1 MSDVSDLV
9 IVPDTSVI
17 ADGRITAM
25 IGMGCYHGAIL
36 LVHEAVV
43 AELESQANKGKET
56 GFSGLKELQQLF
68 MLSESGTIT
77 LEYVGKRPS
86 FEDVKLASGGEIDA
100 MIRKTAVERGALF
113 VTSDIIQAEVAKA
126 RGLSVEYLKPEST
139 LFAPLT
145 IEQYFTE
152 DTMSV
157 HLKENTPPLA
167 KRGTV
172 GIQKLIQIDDAPLNA
187 AFLRDMSHEI
197 LERAKKDQK
206 GFVEL
211 NHGGASVVQ
220 LGNLRI
226 AIARPPFSDGME
238 ITAVRPIAKVRLED
252 YRLGENLIE
261 RLTKKQR
268 GVLISGAPGSGKST
282 FAASIAEHLM
292 NSSYIVKTMESPR
305 DLQVSDAITQYSP
318 LRGDMEQTADVLL
331 LVRPDYTIYD
341 EVRRTRDFQVFAD
354 MRLAGVG
361 MIGVVHASSA
371 VDAVQR
377 LIGRVDLGVIPQV
390 VDTVIYLE
398 AGKVEKVY
406 TLRFTVKVP
415 CGMVEEDLARPV
427 IVVEE
432 FETHTMEYE
441 IYTYGEQV
449 IVMPATVEE
458 PFDEKGLKEL
468 VTSEIEKH
476 ARKPF
481 EINVLSKRKAVIL
494 CMESDIPVL
503 IGRGGR
509 NIEKIEKRVGMRL
522 DVRPDK
528 TIAPGKQS
536 DVEIETTKR
545 HLTLRLPEFA
555 SEVVEIFI
563 DEEPAFSGMVSRKG
577 EMRMPK
583 NSQQAITLYQALKK
597 NKQITVC

>member
-25 IGMGCYHGAIL
+25 IEEGCYHGAIL

-56 GFSGLKELQQLF
+56 GFSGLKELQELF

-100 MIRKTAVERGALF
+100 IIRKVAVERGALF

-139 LFAPLT
+139 ELAPLT

-172 GIQKLIQIDDAPLNA
+172 GAQKLVQIGDTPLNA
-187 AFLRDMSHEI
+187 VFLRDMAHEI
-197 LERAKKDQK
+197 LERAKKDPK
-206 GFVEL
+206 GFIEL

-220 LGNLRI
+220 LENLRI

-252 YRLGENLIE
+252 YRLGESLIE
-261 RLTKKQR
+261 RLTEKQR

-318 LRGDMEQTADVLL
+318 LRDDMEQTANVLL

-341 EVRRTRDFQVFAD
+341 EVRRTHDFQVFAD

-398 AGKVEKVY
+398 AGEVEKVY

-432 FETHTMEYE
+432 FETHAMEYE

-449 IVMPATVEE
+449 IVMPATAEE

-476 ARKPF
+476 TQKPF
-481 EINVLSKRKAVIL
+481 EINVLSQRKAVIF
-494 CMESDIPVL
+494 CTESDIPVL
-503 IGRGGR
+503 IGKKGV

-528 TIAPGKQS
+528 TLASGKQS
-536 DVEIETTKR
+536 HVEIETTKK
-545 HLTLRLPEFA
+545 HLILRLPEFA
-555 SEVVEIFI
+555 SEVVEIFM
-563 DEEPAFSGMVSRKG
+563 DEEPAFSALVSRKG
-577 EMRMPK
+577 EIRMPK
-583 NSQQAITLYQALKK
+583 NSQQAIMLYQALKK